1 MKTLVNIFHPD
12 IAASKVNRAWA
23 ERLEREPNITV
34 RKLYE
39 IYPDGKIAALARRFL
54 GRWVLAVCTVVA
66 ISGCTTLQRTAHMYG
81 PNALPAH
88 TFRFADGGES
98 LYYRFAVQPEQKPRA
113 LLFFYGG
120 SGCAT
125 WKSVMPGYVKGFG
138 IPARVYA
145 LNKRFVPDRSMG
157 MLTTGCSDENF
168 HAANHPEQ
176 WVKDYVAFIEAQT
189 KQADVQGLPVVLVGV
204 SEGYIPAI
212 RAAARLPQV
221 THLAL
226 IGNGGYTVRRMLQ
239 TLQQNGVLFM
249 NHEGMKMDV
258 DAGWAETLKDPRS
271 VRKGW
276 GGHPNLYWTE
286 VMDLDPL
293 PELLALNIPILLG
306 HGEQDQDVPVES
318 SRFLAEQFTQAGKI
332 NLTLKVYPGAD
343 HRLQAGGT
351 SYRPAFF
358 RELERMVSEKLSSRY

>member
-1 MKTLVNIFHPD
+1 MKVVHLLLSAIVPLLQSNRLVSRP
-12 IAASKVNRAWA
+12 AVS
-23 ERLEREPNITV
+23 
-34 RKLYE
+34 
-39 IYPDGKIAALARRFL
+39 ARRFL
-54 GRWVLAVCTVVA
+54 GRWVLAVCAMLA
-66 ISGCTTLQRTAHMYG
+66 ISGCTTLQRTAHMYS

-98 LYYRFAVQPEQKPRA
+98 LYYQFAVQPQQKPRA

-120 SGCAT
+120 SGCGT
-125 WKSVMPGYVKGFG
+125 WKSVMPGYVKGLG

-157 MLTTGCSDENF
+157 MLTEGCNDEKF

-189 KQADVQGLPVVLVGV
+189 KQADAQGLPVVLVGV
-204 SEGYIPAI
+204 SEGGIPAM

-226 IGNGGYTVRRMLQ
+226 IGNGGYTVRRMMQ
-239 TLQQNGVLFM
+239 TMRQKGM
-249 NHEGMKMDV
+249 NVDV
-258 DAGWAETLKDPRS
+258 DAGWAAISQDPYS
-271 VRKGW
+271 LRKGW
-276 GGHPNLYWTE
+276 YGNPNRYWTN

-306 HGEQDQDVPVES
+306 HGEQDRNVPVES
-318 SRFLAEQFTQAGKI
+318 SQFLAERFTQAGKT
-332 NLTLKVYPGAD
+332 NLTFKVYPGAD
-343 HRLQAGGT
+343 HRLQASGT
-351 SYRPAFF
+351 SYRTDFF
-358 RELERMVSEKLSSRY
+358 RELGRVISEKPNLQKPN

>member
-1 MKTLVNIFHPD
+1 MKIVHHLLSVFASFCNPSD
-12 IAASKVNRAWA
+12 RYLKPAA
-23 ERLEREPNITV
+23 P
-34 RKLYE
+34 
-39 IYPDGKIAALARRFL
+39 ARGFP
-54 GRWVLAVCTVVA
+54 GRRVLAVCA
-66 ISGCTTLQRTAHMYG
+66 ILAVGGCTTLQRTAHMYG

-88 TFRFADGGES
+88 TFRFTDGGES
-98 LYYRFAVQPEQKPRA
+98 LYYRFAVQPGQKPRA
-113 LLFFYGG
+113 LIFFYGG

-125 WKSVMPGYVKGFG
+125 WKSVMPGYVRGLG

-145 LNKRFVPDRSMG
+145 LNKRFVSDRSMG
-157 MLTTGCSDENF
+157 MLTAGCNDENF

-189 KQADVQGLPVVLVGV
+189 KQADAQGLPVVLVGV
-204 SEGYIPAI
+204 SEGGIPAI

-226 IGNGGYTVRRMLQ
+226 IGNGGYTTRRMLQ
-239 TLQQNGVLFM
+239 TLRQKGI
-249 NHEGMKMDV
+249 MDV
-258 DAGWAETLKDPRS
+258 DTDALWAAVSQDPYS
-271 VRKGW
+271 LRKG
-276 GGHPNLYWTE
+276 GYGNPNYYWTN
-286 VMDLDPL
+286 VMDLNPL

-306 HGEQDQDVPVES
+306 HGERDRNVPVES
-318 SRFLAEQFTQAGKI
+318 SQFLAEQFVQAGKT

-358 RELERMVSEKLSSRY
+358 RELERMISEKPNLPKQN